1 MLLKRLSTLR
11 LFLLT
16 VIPASAMTMLIASM
30 TISLAALA
38 TAPAAWADR
47 DDDYQEG
54 VVAYNDRRYRT
65 AIELFQKSL
74 HAGNSNPICMLYLAH
89 SYSAQGLYQS
99 ALPIYKNIRDQFKG
113 TAESDQAAMCV
124 NRIEELISKGG
135 QSAVQPT
142 ASGGNSS
149 AAAAGTKD
157 ADPKK
162 KEPGKA
168 GKGSA
173 GKAVKKA
180 PGIRSKGAH

>member
-1 MLLKRLSTLR
+1 
-11 LFLLT
+11 
-16 VIPASAMTMLIASM
+16 MLIASI

-99 ALPIYKNIRDQFKG
+99 ALPIYRNIRDQFKG

-124 NRIEELISKGG
+124 NRLEELISRGG
-135 QSAVQPT
+135 QSAIQP
-142 ASGGNSS
+142 AAAGGNSPAADS
-149 AAAAGTKD
+149 AKD
-157 ADPKK
+157 ASHQKT
-162 KEPGKA
+162 EPGKKD
-168 GKGSA
+168 KGSER
-173 GKAVKKA
+173 KAVKKT
-180 PGIRSKGAH
+180 PGKQAKNTH